1 MNAVILITILLLIV
15 FGLSLYFIYRHYEHL
30 LKKEVKRAQKSE
42 RIKSLFIEN
51 ISHSLRSPMNA
62 IIGYCNMILG
72 EKDENMQPA
81 QVRELVT
88 VLGPD
93 PRDKKLGGHCC
104 GPSFF
109 EGINLGL
116 VACSLGLR
124 QHPGRGTLS

>member
-15 FGLSLYFIYRHYEHL
+15 FGLSLYFIHRHYDHL

-62 IIGYCNMILG
+62 ILGYCNMILG

-88 VLGPD
+88 NTSNNAQQLLDFVTELYD
-93 PRDKKLGGHCC
+93 MSK
-104 GPSFF
+104 F
-109 EGINLGL
+109 EGITP
-116 VACSLGLR
+116 SF
-124 QHPGRGTLS
+124 TFI